1 MLFCKEELILL
12 LIHPINLVVT
22 YPLNENKPQLLA
34 TFKNSDWEVTKQLL
48 VKKTCNGIF
57 KE

>member
-48 VKKTCNGIF
+48 GNLVAC
-57 KE
+57 KENV

>member
-1 MLFCKEELILL
+1 MLFRKEELILL

-48 VKKTCNGIF
+48 GNLVAC
-57 KE
+57 KENV

>member
-1 MLFCKEELILL
+1 MLFRKEELILL

-34 TFKNSDWEVTKQLL
+34 TFKNSDWEVTKQFLGNS
-48 VKKTCNGIF
+48 VAC
-57 KE
+57 KENV